1 MERFHYENGEQRS
14 KTQWTADILHN
25 LESLLQ
31 EWDSTRT
38 QQRRLQA
45 SPNLSL
51 DFSKMFDP
59 WGNIKA
65 LHWNLKS
72 VDVAAM
78 LRCSQVRS
86 KMLSPQS
93 LCLWRVLSLFNS
105 WHFLDLLPLKGVDG
119 QKAPNMSASFW
130 CSPLLW
136 WILLKFLL
144 KCHLQGDHQVCWRN
158 VHWDWQDLG
167 IESWHMAFCP
177 NFILHIFLI
186 ILSTR
191 FVRYIHL

>member
-1 MERFHYENGEQRS
+1 MERFHYENGERRS

-51 DFSKMFDP
+51 DFSKMFDS

-93 LCLWRVLSLFNS
+93 LCLWWVLSLFNS
-105 WHFLDLLPLKGVDG
+105 WHFLDLLPLKVSMDRKL
-119 QKAPNMSASFW
+119 QTCQHRFDVRRYYVESCWNSCWSAMSKETT
-130 CSPLLW
+130 
-136 WILLKFLL
+136 KFAGEMYTEIG
-144 KCHLQGDHQVCWRN
+144 KTWESN
-158 VHWDWQDLG
+158 LG
-167 IESWHMAFCP
+167 IWPSVQTSF
-177 NFILHIFLI
+177 
-186 ILSTR
+186 ST
-191 FVRYIHL
+191 FF